1 MRRICIPM
9 WLLIFIGFSAPA
21 AAMPTL
27 MESQG
32 ASVPSVIAPVVSDP
46 VVLTYGIDRSAGNLA
61 SFIITTERATYYLE
75 KSGGGLSSMLDSDGK
90 DWIGFN
96 NRKGSGWQGEYRGF
110 PNAIHQQDGNYFHA
124 MNSKTDPSSGTVTKQ
139 TPEHVQIEFVSENG
153 NWIGVWDFYATH
165 CNFTM
170 RQVSPNYVYWIQYE
184 GVAAGTMDDT
194 DYWLSSADAE
204 PMPITQNRSGDLPYP
219 EWMAFGDNQS
229 PRVLFML
236 NHTDD
241 SHPDN
246 YEHRPDMTVFA
257 FGRAQKNKFLTTP
270 ATFSIGFIEST
281 NYSQI
286 QQNIRQVL
294 AAQSPAARLDAQ
306 PAWIKITDFESDEP
320 LQNWTKLDVQ
330 NETQPRIDNPQ
341 VTEVR
346 SEAVLKNQY
355 LLKKPAAEGVV
366 GNRKAI
372 SFTALPKPI
381 EVGDIYTFYV
391 RLNVLAFPNN
401 HMFGLS
407 DMGPEGIAEHAYN
420 ALEPTLRITDR
431 YDPNIDYKND
441 GTLLVRKDDW
451 YQPIINPQTGTF
463 ATPLQT
469 DTWYDVWMVVN
480 NQPKSL
486 GGQTYDLYIQGGEE
500 FPSQQKVFTN
510 ADFRMQREQPL
521 IYFSATCNTG
531 PADKPYGNG
540 GLGYDDLYMV
550 AGVVL
555 TKPAM

>member
-1 MRRICIPM
+1 MKRICIPM
-9 WLLIFIGFSAPA
+9 WLLIFIGLSAPVSA
-21 AAMPTL
+21 VPTL
-27 MESQG
+27 SG
-32 ASVPSVIAPVVSDP
+32 SP
-46 VVLTYGIDRSAGNLA
+46 VVLTHGIDSSAGNLA
-61 SFIITTERATYYLE
+61 SFIITTEHATYYLE

-124 MNSKTDPSSGTVTKQ
+124 MNSKTDPSNGTVTKQ
-139 TPEHVQIEFVSENG
+139 TPAHVQIEFVSENG

-281 NYSQI
+281 SYSQI
-286 QQNIRQVL
+286 QHNIRQVIAATPS
-294 AAQSPAARLDAQ
+294 AAQAP
-306 PAWIKITDFESDEP
+306 
-320 LQNWTKLDVQ
+320 
-330 NETQPRIDNPQ
+330 
-341 VTEVR
+341 
-346 SEAVLKNQY
+346 
-355 LLKKPAAEGVV
+355 
-366 GNRKAI
+366 
-372 SFTALPKPI
+372 TA
-381 EVGDIYTFYV
+381 
-391 RLNVLAFPNN
+391 
-401 HMFGLS
+401 
-407 DMGPEGIAEHAYN
+407 
-420 ALEPTLRITDR
+420 
-431 YDPNIDYKND
+431 
-441 GTLLVRKDDW
+441 
-451 YQPIINPQTGTF
+451 
-463 ATPLQT
+463 
-469 DTWYDVWMVVN
+469 
-480 NQPKSL
+480 
-486 GGQTYDLYIQGGEE
+486 
-500 FPSQQKVFTN
+500 
-510 ADFRMQREQPL
+510 
-521 IYFSATCNTG
+521 
-531 PADKPYGNG
+531 
-540 GLGYDDLYMV
+540 
-550 AGVVL
+550 
-555 TKPAM
+555 